1 MLLETIPPTLTRE
14 QMRYWL
20 LRPDQRLAPVVH
32 CYFVVDGGGKPYH
45 RDELLLPDGYAEIVF
60 AFNAGYHRWGVGEAT
75 RRDVMRRSYIIG
87 GRSHSVCT
95 SGSHRSPRLY
105 LVGVKLDPRF
115 LRQLIRT
122 PLDEFCDA
130 TLGLDDLN
138 NAALLAL
145 EDAVA
150 QPRSIGGILQTLNRF
165 FLNALRNPLPKD
177 AAVDHLLRDIHAH
190 RGSVSIERFA
200 RDVPLDARTLA
211 RRFSASV
218 GMTPKK
224 YARIVRFKHS
234 YHRLIASA
242 GNKRLADHLDGYYD
256 QSHFNKEFR
265 HFTGAAPSDLL
276 ASRLASSTAIT
287 EHLLRGDLSLR
298 A

>member
-1 MLLETIPPTLTRE
+1 MLLETIAPTLTRDNL
-14 QMRYWL
+14 RYWL
-20 LRPDQRLAPVVH
+20 LRPDPRLAHLVR
-32 CYFVVDGGGKPYH
+32 CYFVSDGGGQPYN

-60 AFNAGYHRWGVGEAT
+60 AFDAGYQRWEVGEGT
-75 RRDVMRRSYIIG
+75 RRDVMRCSYIIG
-87 GRSHSVCT
+87 GRSHSVFT
-95 SGSHRSPRLY
+95 SGSPQQLY
-105 LVGVKLDPRF
+105 LVGVKLDPRY

-130 TLGLDDLN
+130 TLGLGVLN
-138 NAALLAL
+138 NPALLAL
-145 EDAVA
+145 EDALA
-150 QPRSIGGILQTLNRF
+150 HPKSIGSIARMLDGF
-165 FLNALRNPLPKD
+165 FVNALRNPLPKD
-177 AAVDHLLRDIHAH
+177 DAVDHLLRDIHAH
-190 RGSVSIERFA
+190 RGAVSIERFA

-211 RRFSASV
+211 RRFCASV

-242 GNKRLADHLDGYYD
+242 DDKRLADHLDGYYD

-265 HFTGAAPSDLL
+265 HFTGAAPSELL

-287 EHLLRGDLSLR
+287 EHLLRGDLSSR